1 MQKSERKQYVQ
12 NDSVAQQNTR
22 WSEHQVWI
30 HPVWWFGMLAIMKA
44 FLIGLFLPGIT
55 FKRNK
60 E

>member
-1 MQKSERKQYVQ
+1 
-12 NDSVAQQNTR
+12 
-22 WSEHQVWI
+22 
-30 HPVWWFGMLAIMKA
+30 MLAIMKA